1 MKKKPIYEYTDKR
14 MSVRYAIEL
23 KEKQIARKKA
33 EKQMGN
39 NYFSNNKEVTNE
51 VGRFN

>member
-1 MKKKPIYEYTDKR
+1 MRKKPIYEYTDKR

-33 EKQMGN
+33 EKQIEAAKQN
-39 NYFSNNKEVTNE
+39 NNSNDIDL
-51 VGRFN
+51 

>member
-1 MKKKPIYEYTDKR
+1 MRKKPIYEYTDKR

-23 KEKQIARKKA
+23 KEKQ
-33 EKQMGN
+33 MGD